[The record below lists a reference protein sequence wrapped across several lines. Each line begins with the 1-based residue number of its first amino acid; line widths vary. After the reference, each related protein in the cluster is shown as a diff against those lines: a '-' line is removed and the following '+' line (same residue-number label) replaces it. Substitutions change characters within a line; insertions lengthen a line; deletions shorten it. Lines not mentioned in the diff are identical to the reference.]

1 MNFFQYIPGSPML
14 FVVRFSDILLELCVL
29 LWQLFFWDGFLEG
42 GLGLLQAFFSF
53 TAHSFTFFYYIYLA
67 YLYIIN
73 ANARQF
79 HRIQRTPKS
88 SNNSVACDITRR
100 CFTQQIIGSSHS

>member
-1 MNFFQYIPGSPML
+1 MSFFQYIPGSPML

-53 TAHSFTFFYYIYLA
+53 TLVYCTF
-67 YLYIIN
+67 LYFLLLHISCVSI
-73 ANARQF
+73 
-79 HRIQRTPKS
+79 HY
-88 SNNSVACDITRR
+88 
-100 CFTQQIIGSSHS
+100 